1 MITMVDESGNRKDPS
16 WDIDRKCLDPLV
28 QIRETEDEVIVTAD
42 LPCVE
47 KEDIE
52 VSVEDNNLKIR
63 AQTKEELQF
72 ERWGGVHRRI
82 RFNSFRKNVKL
93 PSQVDPDKADAKFKE
108 GVLTV
113 RLKKKE
119 GKQIEIN

>member
-1 MITMVDESGNRKDPS
+1 MITIANQFGNRDEPS

-28 QIRETEDEVIVTAD
+28 QMRETDDEIIVTAD

-47 KEDIE
+47 KEDID
-52 VSVEDNNLKIR
+52 VTVEENSLKIR
-63 AQTKEELQF
+63 AQTKEDLQF
-72 ERWGGVHRRI
+72 ERWGGVHRRV

-93 PSQVDPDKADAKFKE
+93 PSQVDPDEAEAKFKK
-108 GVLTV
+108 GVLEV

-119 GKQIEIN
+119 GKQIEIK